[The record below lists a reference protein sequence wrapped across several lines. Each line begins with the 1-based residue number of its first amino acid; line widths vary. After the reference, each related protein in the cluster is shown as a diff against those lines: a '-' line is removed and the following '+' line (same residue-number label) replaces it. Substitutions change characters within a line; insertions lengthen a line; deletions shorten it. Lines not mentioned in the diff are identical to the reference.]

1 MDEAGRIRRD
11 IASWREQK
19 GKRTRV
25 PAELRH
31 RVIDYARRRSSEGA
45 SWYRVQLETDI
56 GSDTVRRWI
65 AADERAASVV
75 MPVQVVAGERAAV
88 DEHAIER
95 ALAGAPVSVPGQVT
109 VTSPTGWCI
118 CGLGFEE
125 VVSLLRALS

>member
-11 IASWREQK
+11 VASWREQR

-31 RVIDYARRRSSEGA
+31 RVIDYARHRNAEGA
-45 SWYRVQLETDI
+45 SWYRIQRETDVS
-56 GSDTVRRWI
+56 SDTVRRWI

-75 MPVQVVAGERAAV
+75 MPVQIVADEETADERAVELPVA
-88 DEHAIER
+88 
-95 ALAGAPVSVPGQVT
+95 AGPVSMPSPVT
-109 VTSPTGWCI
+109 VTSPTGWRI
-118 CGLGFEE
+118 CGLGVDE